1 MAFNVI
7 AQGPFY
13 KKKHLPDKFL
23 EQFLSSSYVLSV
35 GIIFCHI
42 HNNPEMKKKKKKKGW
57 YRSHNWLIQVVTSP
71 SQLTKSPLS
80 VCLLRSPE

>member
-13 KKKHLPDKFL
+13 KKKHLPDKFW

-35 GIIFCHI
+35 GIIFLLHSQQPR
-42 HNNPEMKKKKKKKGW
+42 NAKKKVGTDQTIGC
-57 YRSHNWLIQVVTSP
+57 IQVVQAPRHLQSR
-71 SQLTKSPLS
+71 L
-80 VCLLRSPE
+80 